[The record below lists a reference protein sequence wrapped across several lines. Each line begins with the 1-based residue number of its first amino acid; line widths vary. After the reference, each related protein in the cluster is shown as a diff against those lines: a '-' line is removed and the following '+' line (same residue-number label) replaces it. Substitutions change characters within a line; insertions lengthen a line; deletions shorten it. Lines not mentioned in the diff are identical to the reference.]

1 MKNVDV
7 VIVGGGPTGLFLASL
22 LLQSGI
28 KCSVLEQ
35 RPKPTTHSRS
45 IGVHP
50 PSLERLASIGVA
62 EHILKAGVIIRNGLA
77 FIDGRPVGAL
87 TFDRCPGPYP
97 FVVSLPQ
104 FQTEAILEN
113 RLDELD
119 PHALWRDTRVT
130 HIEGDENGVAVR
142 ALQGDQEVEIR
153 AKFVV
158 GCDGRNSTVRELSGL
173 SFPGKDYDDTY
184 MMGDFQDSTDFGPD
198 AAIFLGK
205 AGVVECFP
213 LPAGLRRW
221 VAKTDGL
228 ISDPHPDQLVSII
241 GQRTRLVVDSQTN
254 SMISSFR
261 VSKFQASR
269 MCMGR
274 ILLAGDAAHVISPIG
289 GQGMNLGWLDAYAL
303 FEVFSKNGRNAS
315 PSAFKP
321 YSASRGR
328 AYRRAR
334 HHSELNMWLG
344 RGSSFNPL
352 KTGLV
357 HLMLSP
363 LVQPFFAK
371 QFTMRGLE

>member
-1 MKNVDV
+1 MRNVDL
-7 VIVGGGPTGLFLASL
+7 VIVGGGPTGLFLGAL
-22 LLQSGI
+22 LVQSGFS
-28 KCSVLEQ
+28 CRVLEQ
-35 RPKPTTHSRS
+35 RPESTTHSRS
-45 IGVHP
+45 IGIHP

-62 EHILKAGVIIRNGLA
+62 EHILKAGVIVRQGLA
-77 FIDGRPVGAL
+77 FLDGRRVGAL
-87 TFDRCPGPYP
+87 TFDACPPPFP

-104 FQTEAILEN
+104 FQTEAILEA
-113 RLDELD
+113 RLTELD
-119 PHALWRDTRVT
+119 AHALCRGTRVT
-130 HIEGDENGVAVR
+130 HIEKKESEVCVHAKK
-142 ALQGDQEVEIR
+142 GDQEVEFS

-184 MMGDFQDSTDFGPD
+184 MMGDFLDSTDFGPD

-228 ISDPHPDQLVSII
+228 ISNPQPDQLVSII
-241 GQRTRLVVDSQTN
+241 GQRTGLEVDSQTN
-254 SMISSFR
+254 SMISSFK

-303 FEVFSKNGRNAS
+303 FEVFSNNGRNAK

-321 YSASRGR
+321 YSASRMR

-334 HHSELNMWLG
+334 RHSELNMWLG
-344 RGSSFNPL
+344 RGYSFGML
-352 KTGLV
+352 KKGLI

-363 LVQPFFAK
+363 RVQPFFAK